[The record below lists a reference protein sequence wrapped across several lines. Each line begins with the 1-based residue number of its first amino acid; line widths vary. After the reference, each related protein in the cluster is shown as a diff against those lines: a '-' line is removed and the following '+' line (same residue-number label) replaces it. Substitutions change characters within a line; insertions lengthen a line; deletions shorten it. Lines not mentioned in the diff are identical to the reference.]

1 METPREQAARGRR
14 RALWHGARVLAGGL
28 LLGACGPSVEDVVQ
42 GAVDDG
48 FQGVIHVE
56 QDGETLVLDAWGLAV
71 EADDPDGGG
80 EDLAMTTDTVFTVG
94 SLTKQFT
101 GALVMEAR
109 GRGLLALDDTLGQ
122 HLEGVP
128 ADRSGV
134 TLHELLTHTSGFPDY
149 LGDDVEVID
158 REAFL
163 QRAWEA
169 ELGFPPGEGFA
180 YSNVGYSLLAAVL
193 ETVTGED
200 YEVLLRDWL
209 LLPLGLEQTGYD
221 DPDWSGETVAHGYF
235 GDERF
240 GPPLT
245 ASFDTEGPYWHLTG
259 NGGVLSTPADMRAW
273 VAALD
278 EGAVFTE
285 AERELL
291 WGHHVQTWPRAW
303 YAYGWGV
310 EDWMLMGWNVNHDG
324 GNGYFYAHGVWWP
337 ESRTY
342 VALYSNHWQEQ
353 NLGLAWRLSKAV
365 LR

>member
-1 METPREQAARGRR
+1 M
-14 RALWHGARVLAGGL
+14 WHVAGGALVGL
-28 LLGACGPSVEDVVQ
+28 LAAGCGPTVDEVVQ
-42 GAVDDG
+42 AAVDDG

-56 QDGETLVLDAWGLAV
+56 QDGETLVLDAWGEAV
-71 EADDPDGGG
+71 RADDPAGPGDPVP
-80 EDLAMTTDTVFTVG
+80 MSTDTVFTVG

-101 GALVMEAR
+101 GALVLEAR
-109 GRGLLALDDTLGQ
+109 DRGLLSLDDTLGQ

-128 ADRSGV
+128 ADRSGA
-134 TLHELLTHTSGFPDY
+134 TLHQLLTHTAGFPGAI
-149 LGDDVEVID
+149 GDDVEVIG
-158 REAFL
+158 REDFL
-163 QRAWEA
+163 ARAWEEA
-169 ELGFPPGEGFA
+169 LLFPPGEGFA

-221 DPDWSGETVAHGYF
+221 DPDWSGLDVAHGYH
-235 GDERF
+235 GDEAF

-245 ASFDTEGPYWHLTG
+245 AAYDTEGPFWHLTG
-259 NGGVLSTPADMRAW
+259 NGGVMSTAADMRGW

-278 EGAVFTE
+278 EGAVFTP

-324 GNGYFYAHGVWWP
+324 GNGYFYAHVVWWP

-342 VALYSNHWQEQ
+342 VALYSNHWQER
-353 NLGLAWRLSKAV
+353 NTGLAWRLSKAV